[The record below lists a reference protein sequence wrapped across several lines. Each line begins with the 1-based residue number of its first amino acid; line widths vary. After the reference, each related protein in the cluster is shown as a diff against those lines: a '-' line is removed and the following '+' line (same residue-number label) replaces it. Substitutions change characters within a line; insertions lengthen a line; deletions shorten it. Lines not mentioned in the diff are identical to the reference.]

1 MALID
6 IYMYVIIALSFFC
19 LFRIVRGPTVADRM
33 VAIDIFGILVAGIC
47 AVRTIKTGRGFI
59 IDIGLAWAIL
69 SFIGTV
75 ALAKYLTGRKLDE

>member
-33 VAIDIFGILVAGIC
+33 VAIDIFGILVVGIC
-47 AVRTIKTGRGFI
+47 AVLTIKTGRGFI